1 MVDLKACLSTYDKNK
16 KKKTSSYSHPSHSF
30 LAKMNCQ
37 QNEEIYTSSD
47 VYLSSPVISSVAIQF
62 VLPKSAH
69 SSTTAFN

>member
-1 MVDLKACLSTYDKNK
+1 MVDLKPVYLRMTKIK
-16 KKKTSSYSHPSHSF
+16 KSVYSHPSHSF

-47 VYLSSPVISSVAIQF
+47 VYLSSPIISSVAIQF